1 MFTNLRT
8 LGTGIAALAV
18 TGSAFAVLP
27 TVTLDPT
34 MDLVPTSTAPAMTT
48 TAMPVNTPT
57 TPVTATMTTA
67 MPTLVAPTMNATN
80 AQVAAVPAV
89 NPAISQIQRRLLASI
104 VARNASGQE
113 VLVPVNAQTPITRGM
128 ILEYHGYIINHSQ
141 ERVRNMKVSFD
152 LPKNTEL
159 TAMSDMSPARAMGS
173 MDGMNFQ
180 YMPLKSNVGGVLQDL
195 PMSYYKA
202 VRWNIEGLGLNEVA
216 EVKYRVVVK

>member
-34 MDLVPTSTAPAMTT
+34 MDLVPTSTAPA
-48 TAMPVNTPT
+48 
-57 TPVTATMTTA
+57 MTTA

-128 ILEYHGYIINHSQ
+128 ILEYHGYIINRSQ

>member
-34 MDLVPTSTAPAMTT
+34 MDLTPTSPAP
-48 TAMPVNTPT
+48 AMPVNTPT
-57 TPVTATMTTA
+57 APVTATMTTA

-80 AQVAAVPAV
+80 AQVAAV

-128 ILEYHGYIINHSQ
+128 ILEYHGYIINRSQ

>member
-34 MDLVPTSTAPAMTT
+34 MDLVPTSTAPA
-48 TAMPVNTPT
+48 
-57 TPVTATMTTA
+57 MTTA

-128 ILEYHGYIINHSQ
+128 ILEYHGYIINHSK